1 MLGLTTTATTGKLP
15 DWVFREF
22 YGKHYQSVY
31 RAAKRVIRNFH
42 DAQDIVQTVF
52 GRLLE
57 QGRLSPDFLKNPE
70 AYLCQAARN
79 QARDLM
85 RSRGRRKFSTDPL
98 ERLAV
103 PAPEMEDP
111 WMFDALTEAMEELGP
126 DAAQAIS
133 LRYSE
138 DLSDAEIGK
147 RIGRSRV
154 AVAMMLVRA
163 RARLKKQIE
172 KRGRGRS

>member
-1 MLGLTTTATTGKLP
+1 MQVLQKQWDPTFSDSSYG
-15 DWVFREF
+15 FRP
-22 YGKHYQSVY
+22 
-31 RAAKRVIRNFH
+31 
-42 DAQDIVQTVF
+42 
-52 GRLLE
+52 GRST

-85 RSRGRRKFSTDPL
+85 RSSGRRKFSTDPL

-126 DAAQAIS
+126 DAAQAIA

-138 DLSDAEIGK
+138 DLSDAE
-147 RIGRSRV
+147 
-154 AVAMMLVRA
+154 
-163 RARLKKQIE
+163 
-172 KRGRGRS
+172 